1 MGSQRPALEQRKSKM
16 NEIMFNN
23 SLNVRRKISTG
34 VTAQQGSFLPQDSTG
49 VNSAGRRA
57 SEDNLD
63 DNGTLGWL
71 IEFGMVDHQSR
82 KIAQQAKM
90 LKVPQFNQK
99 NQSNSQRRS
108 FDEKN
113 KEVSG
118 QLGLYIRS
126 TIDNQH
132 YVTAVN
138 AGSPAEEAGLR
149 VYDKIIQINKQPTD
163 SMQNHQVLKS
173 MCQCG
178 PEIEVVV
185 ESEQA

>member
-1 MGSQRPALEQRKSKM
+1 
-16 NEIMFNN
+16 
-23 SLNVRRKISTG
+23 
-34 VTAQQGSFLPQDSTG
+34 
-49 VNSAGRRA
+49 
-57 SEDNLD
+57 LD

-71 IEFGMVDHQSR
+71 IEFGMVDNNSR
-82 KIAQQAKM
+82 KMAQQAKL
-90 LKVPQFNQK
+90 LKVPNFKQGTKTQT
-99 NQSNSQRRS
+99 SAQRRS

-118 QLGLYIRS
+118 SLGLYIRS

-149 VYDKIIQINKQPTD
+149 VYDKIVQINKQPTD
-163 SMQNHQVLKS
+163 TMQNHQVLKS
-173 MCQCG
+173 LCQG

-185 ESEQA
+185 ESEAA

>member
-1 MGSQRPALEQRKSKM
+1 MWNHVKQPSYVRHHIKNREFVCKNKSWIFLQFVQIFSFSRVGYVDYLEIR
-16 NEIMFNN
+16 FY
-23 SLNVRRKISTG
+23 L
-34 VTAQQGSFLPQDSTG
+34 
-49 VNSAGRRA
+49 
-57 SEDNLD
+57 DNLD

-71 IEFGMVDHQSR
+71 IEFGMVDHNSR
-82 KIAQQAKM
+82 NVDQETKL
-90 LKVPQFNQK
+90 LKVPNFKQNQTT
-99 NQSNSQRRS
+99 SQRRS

-118 QLGLYIRS
+118 SLGLYIRS

-149 VYDKIIQINKQPTD
+149 VYDKIISINKQPAD
-163 SMQNHQVLKS
+163 HMQNHQVLKNL
-173 MCQCG
+173 CQG

-185 ESEQA
+185 ESDQA